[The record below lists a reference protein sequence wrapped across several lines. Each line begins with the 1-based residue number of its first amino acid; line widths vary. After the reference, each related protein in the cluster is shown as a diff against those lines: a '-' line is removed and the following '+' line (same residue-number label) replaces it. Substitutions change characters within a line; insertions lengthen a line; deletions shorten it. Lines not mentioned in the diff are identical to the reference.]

1 MSSPAS
7 DVTRLELPRLLLA
20 EKLGLVLCLACGLL
34 LEILAPRYPGLP
46 QGVGLALGAALVLA
60 QLGTRAALSAIEWDA
75 GGQFRVLFRDGRRA
89 DGRVGE
95 GTRLLGPTVYLDLS
109 LPSARPLRVWLL
121 PPELAPSA
129 RRRLVLSLRR
139 ALSDAASVRRIT

>member
-20 EKLGLVLCLACGLL
+20 EKLGLTLCLACGLL

-95 GTRLLGPTVYLDLS
+95 GTRLLGPTVYLDLR
-109 LPSARPLRVWLL
+109 LPSACLLRVWLL
-121 PPELAPSA
+121 PPELATSA
-129 RRRLVLSLRR
+129 HRRLVLSLRR